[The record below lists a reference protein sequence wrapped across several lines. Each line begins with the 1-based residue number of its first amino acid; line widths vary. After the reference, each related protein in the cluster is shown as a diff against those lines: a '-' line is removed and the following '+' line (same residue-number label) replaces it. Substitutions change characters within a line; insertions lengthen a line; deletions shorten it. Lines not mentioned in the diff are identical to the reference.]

1 MKIKI
6 DEEIIQKA
14 IYCEYDFSCLSG
26 EKRCLCEVKELIGY
40 AMLEIK
46 PKLAIDCRY
55 HVSIGDTSLC
65 ICPTR
70 HEIYNRYGM

>member
-6 DEEIIQKA
+6 DEEILQKA
-14 IYCEYDFSCLSG
+14 IYCAYDFGCLSG
-26 EKRCLCEVKELIGY
+26 TKRRLCEVKELIGY
-40 AMLEIK
+40 SMLEIK
-46 PKLAIDCRY
+46 PKLAIDCKY

-70 HEIYNRYGM
+70 HEIYNRYSI